1 MFFILPAVLTTTNEG
16 MHLQTFVPLKFSQF
30 YSVPTEKECL
40 NLRFIICRSH
50 IYIYNDKVV
59 YPLSLSNIQMGEI
72 DAEKIEFHLQDDRIL
87 SAAVCGQIPLIF
99 SRTHGLVSITPGD
112 FDSAEMMVNM
122 TCASPEV
129 FSPIAETSMR
139 EQSVLST
146 SVSNINE
153 QNLYMYELD
162 PDSIYSEFKDD
173 VSQLKAAFIYRL
185 KRNTTMCNTILNE
198 LLRNTVEPQTSGA
211 LIEAAQLDKY
221 GFCNDFTLWNF
232 GFNICFSIEWL

>member
-1 MFFILPAVLTTTNEG
+1 
-16 MHLQTFVPLKFSQF
+16 MHLQSFVPLKLSQF
-30 YSVPTEKECL
+30 YSVPTENECL
-40 NLRFIICRSH
+40 SLRFIICRTH
-50 IYIYNDKVV
+50 IYLYNEKVV

-129 FSPIAETSMR
+129 FSPVTSAAADSSLR

-146 SVSNINE
+146 SMSNVNE
-153 QNLYMYELD
+153 QHLYMYELD

-185 KRNTTMCNTILNE
+185 KRNTAMCNTILNE
-198 LLRNTVEPQTSGA
+198 LLRNNVEPNTAGKLS
-211 LIEAAQLDKY
+211 EAAQLDR
-221 GFCNDFTLWNF
+221 
-232 GFNICFSIEWL
+232 

>member
-1 MFFILPAVLTTTNEG
+1 
-16 MHLQTFVPLKFSQF
+16 
-30 YSVPTEKECL
+30 
-40 NLRFIICRSH
+40 
-50 IYIYNDKVV
+50 
-59 YPLSLSNIQMGEI
+59 MGEI

-198 LLRNTVEPQTSGA
+198 LLRNTVEPQTSGT

-232 GFNICFSIEWL
+232 CYNVRFL